1 MFGAPMAIIEPHS
14 GVGIG
19 TPAPTKLSAEVSRI
33 EKPIVGERL
42 ASAGVSAFGMTCT
55 KAIRS
60 PEPPTQRA
68 ASTKGRSRT
77 CSTAPRV
84 TRRKNGTFRKASATM
99 TFWMLGP
106 RNPTSASAKMKSGKA

>member
-19 TPAPTKLSAEVSRI
+19 TPAPTKLSAEVSRV

-42 ASAGVSAFGMTCT
+42 ASAGVSAVGVTWT
-55 KAIRS
+55 KAIRGA
-60 PEPPTQRA
+60 EPATQRA
-68 ASTKGRSRT
+68 AAANGRSRT
-77 CSTAPRV
+77 WSTAPRV
-84 TRRKNGTFRKASATM
+84 TRRKRGGLREASATI

-106 RNPTSASAKMKSGKA
+106 